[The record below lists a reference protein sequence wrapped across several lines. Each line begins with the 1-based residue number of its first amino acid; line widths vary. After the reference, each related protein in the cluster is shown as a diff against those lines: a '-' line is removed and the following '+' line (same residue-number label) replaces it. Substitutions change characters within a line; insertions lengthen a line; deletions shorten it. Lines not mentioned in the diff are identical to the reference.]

1 MSGNEGLDAL
11 NVGIEGLLNNINVEV
26 ESERRDTTA
35 LELVERTIDDKR
47 RALVEKRENIARLER
62 KATLLYAV
70 KAVEE
75 LPQGTRAQR
84 HARFQELVGL
94 KGIATQGVHP
104 SQLSQVLEGTAIEAY
119 ATVFLIS

>member
-35 LELVERTIDDKR
+35 LELLERTIDDKR

-94 KGIATQGVHP
+94 NGVATQGVHL
-104 SQLSQVLEGTAIEAY
+104 SQLSQVLEGTATEAY
-119 ATVFLIS
+119 TTVFLIS